1 MSSAKSDYSPIVEFR
16 ARTAVTD
23 SVRVDIDRLKILAP
37 GEWFEGMRASTG
49 TMEMQALVVTSNP
62 NANTGGRSD
71 QNGSG
76 KPWLERS
83 ASAKVVVSDS
93 LTTGI
98 TETKGPLRFSLG
110 MPSGTSLA
118 ESWLVFRISGP
129 AKAMPARM
137 ADGTEAPAFTLP
149 AIRVFACSIQNL
161 DGRTDKARE
170 RVMKEMYSAG
180 C

>member
-1 MSSAKSDYSPIVEFR
+1 MSSTRSDYSPVVEFR
-16 ARTAVTD
+16 TKTSVTD

-49 TMEMQALVVTSNP
+49 TMEMQALVVTANP

-76 KPWLERS
+76 KPWIERS
-83 ASAKVVVSDS
+83 ASARVVVSDS

-98 TETKGPLRFSLG
+98 PQTKGPLRFSLS
-110 MPSGTSLA
+110 MPSDVDVA
-118 ESWLVFRISGP
+118 QSWLVFRISGP

-161 DGRTDKARE
+161 DGRTDKARDKI
-170 RVMKEMYSAG
+170 MKEMYSAG